1 MSCALMHLVACM
13 LHALCTIG
21 QKPGHNCQGVSDSAV
36 FFSCSLLKQL
46 GLSMFFENCLKP
58 RILSSSLWNFK
69 YQYQKKERRRK
80 FRKSCFNNFP
90 AWGKLQRN
98 QQTASWLFTFAGS
111 IYCCINQH
119 GLNQDALQSQAHKI

>member
-1 MSCALMHLVACM
+1 MRINAPCC
-13 LHALCTIG
+13 LHAACTLHVRSEARTQLSRG
-21 QKPGHNCQGVSDSAV
+21 FRFSS

-46 GLSMFFENCLKP
+46 GLPMFFENCLKP

-119 GLNQDALQSQAHKI
+119 GPNQDALQIRAHKI

>member
-1 MSCALMHLVACM
+1 MRINAPCC
-13 LHALCTIG
+13 LHAACTLHDRSEARTQLSRG
-21 QKPGHNCQGVSDSAV
+21 FRFSS
-36 FFSCSLLKQL
+36 FFFLLTFETVRL
-46 GLSMFFENCLKP
+46 VHLFENCLKP

-69 YQYQKKERRRK
+69 LQYQKKERRRK

-111 IYCCINQH
+111 ICCCVGQH
-119 GLNQDALQSQAHKI
+119 GLNHWPVLIYTTVD